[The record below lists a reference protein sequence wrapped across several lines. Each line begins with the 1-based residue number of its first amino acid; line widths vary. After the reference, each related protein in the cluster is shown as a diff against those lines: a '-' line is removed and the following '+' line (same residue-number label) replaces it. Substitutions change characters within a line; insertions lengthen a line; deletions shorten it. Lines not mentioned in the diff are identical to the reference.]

1 MIKNAHNELR
11 TIVLPG
17 GLMKF
22 FLDSAK
28 LDEIDLAYQTFGI
41 DGITTN
47 PRHVQNSGKPFK
59 VVLRDIAAWLKAQGL
74 ASHAQFP
81 VSVEINPHLSATA
94 DMVREGRV
102 YAALNPRFV
111 IKVPCTEAG
120 IAASRQL
127 EREGIRTNVTLV
139 FSASQAL
146 PPAKNGAMFVSP
158 FVGWKEE
165 SGDDTAQFVGDIV
178 TMYRNYGFKT
188 QIIVAALRNARQI
201 VDAARMGADI
211 VTAGLAVYQGA
222 FEHPYTRKGLQI
234 FQDAWDKT
242 SPE

>member
-1 MIKNAHNELR
+1 
-11 TIVLPG
+11 
-17 GLMKF
+17 MKF

-28 LDEIDLAYQTFGI
+28 LDEIDFAFKTFGI
-41 DGITTN
+41 DGVTTN

-59 VVLRDIAAWLKAQGL
+59 VVLRDVAAWLKAQGL
-74 ASHAQFP
+74 SSHAQFP
-81 VSVEINPHLSATA
+81 VSVEINPHLASAD

-102 YAALNPRFV
+102 YAAMNPCFV
-111 IKVPCTEAG
+111 IKVPCTEPG

-165 SGDDTAQFVGDIV
+165 SGEDTGQFVGDIV
-178 TMYRNYGFKT
+178 TIYRNYGFKT
-188 QIIVAALRNARQI
+188 QIIVAALRNGKQI
-201 VDAARMGADI
+201 AEAARMGADI

-222 FEHPYTRKGLQI
+222 FEHPFTRKGLQI

-242 SPE
+242 AQE